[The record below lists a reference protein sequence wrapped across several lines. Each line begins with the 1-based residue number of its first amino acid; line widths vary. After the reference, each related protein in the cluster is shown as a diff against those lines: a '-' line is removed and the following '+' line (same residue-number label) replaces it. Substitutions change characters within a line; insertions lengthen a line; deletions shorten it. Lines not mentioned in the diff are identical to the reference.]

1 MNNLLWFSV
10 DVDEHKK
17 MTLPGMMQ
25 GVFYIGTEQLEIRKV
40 PIPIPQAGE
49 LLVKVVAA
57 TTCGTDLK
65 TYRRGHPKFPPPFLF
80 GHEFAGDVAAVG
92 EGVDNFQT
100 GMRVTANVNAPC
112 GLCFYCLKGQDNL
125 CEELHYNFGAFAEYM
140 IIPAAIVRFNTF
152 ILPDDLSYA
161 HAALLEPLVSVVHGQ
176 RRIAIQPDEKVAII
190 GAGGAISLLHLQ
202 LARLAGAKKIMGIGH
217 SDSRLKVFAQ
227 LGASDVINAREE
239 PAVDRVMDLTFGR
252 GADVVIECAG
262 TKDAWE
268 SAVRMVR
275 KGGRVLWFGG
285 LPAGTTVQLDA
296 GMIHYGEITLI
307 GVHGGTLQD
316 AQEAYRLLA
325 SREVDP
331 EPLIS
336 GEYPLEEVEQAFQQM
351 IAGTA
356 IKMVIRP

>member
-1 MNNLLWFSV
+1 
-10 DVDEHKK
+10 VDEHKN
-17 MTLPGMMQ
+17 MTLPGMMR
-25 GVFYIGTEQLEIRKV
+25 GIFYLGPEKLELRQV
-40 PIPIPQAGE
+40 PIPAPQAGE
-49 LLVKVVAA
+49 LLVKVVTA

-92 EGVDNFQT
+92 EDVDNFKP
-100 GMRVTANVNAPC
+100 GMRVTANVFAPC

-125 CEELHYNFGAFAEYM
+125 CEALHYNFGAFAEYM
-140 IIPAAIVRFNTF
+140 IIPASIVRSNTF
-152 ILPDDLSYA
+152 LLPDDLSYA

-176 RRIAIQPDEKVAII
+176 RRIAIQPGEKVAII

-202 LARLAGAKKIMGIGH
+202 MAQLAGAAKIMGIGH
-217 SDSRLKVFAQ
+217 SDLRLETFAQ
-227 LGASDVINAREE
+227 LGASEVINARHE
-239 PAVDRVMDLTFGR
+239 PALERVLELTFGR

-262 TKDAWE
+262 TKEAWE
-268 SAVRMVR
+268 SAVHMVR

-296 GMIHYGEITLI
+296 AMIHYGEITLI

-316 AQEAYRLLA
+316 AQEAYRLLV
-325 SREVDP
+325 SGEVDP
-331 EPLIS
+331 GPLIS
-336 GEYPLEEVEQAFQQM
+336 GEYPLEEIEDAFQQM

-356 IKMVIRP
+356 IKLVIRP